1 MARENL
7 KDNSYWIRQKDYPN
21 PEMDSVKLGEI
32 TIYFPKD
39 PGGQSWYYSFPATNF
54 GENIQYWKARGE
66 GIEDGF
72 CQKMKDE

>member
-1 MARENL
+1 
-7 KDNSYWIRQKDYPN
+7 
-21 PEMDSVKLGEI
+21 MDSVKLGEI